1 MLRLVFMGS
10 DAIAR
15 PALDWL
21 GGEAGPLG
29 RGSGV
34 AKVVGVF
41 TQPDRASGRGQQVQ
55 PNAIKL
61 WAQARGLPVHQPEK
75 MDAAALAQ
83 LTALQPDV
91 TLVMAYG
98 HLLRQP
104 FIDTPRLGTLNLH
117 TSLLPKYR
125 GASPIQT
132 ATACGDRETGVT
144 LMRMVLA
151 LDAGPVGD
159 VERVTIEGLDT
170 AADAEGK
177 LSLACVPLL
186 ARVLPK
192 LANGA
197 QTFTPQDEAQ
207 VTYCRRLAKTDG
219 ALDFAAPAAELAA
232 RINGLF
238 PWPSCQ
244 IELNGQPVK
253 LGLADAVEPGGICNL
268 IDYKRA
274 EVRPVAPDGKC
285 HVLYDTS
292 AKPGAVL
299 GTDADGLLVA
309 TGSGVLRLRKLQRP
323 GGKMLPAADFLRG
336 FPVTAGTVLLSRPMP
351 ALVGRQPFPRVKI

>member
-21 GGEAGPLG
+21 AGETSPLG
-29 RGSGV
+29 RGSSV
-34 AKVVGVF
+34 ANVVGVF

-75 MDAAALAQ
+75 MDEAALAS
-83 LTALQPDV
+83 LAALQPDV

-98 HLLRQP
+98 HLLRQT
-104 FIDTPRLGTLNLH
+104 FIATPRLGTLNLH

-132 ATACGDRETGVT
+132 ATACGDSETGVT

-159 VERVTIEGLDT
+159 VERVAIAPLDT
-170 AADAEGK
+170 AADVEAK
-177 LSLACVPLL
+177 LSHACVPLL
-186 ARVLPK
+186 ARALPR
-192 LANGA
+192 LAAGELV
-197 QTFTPQDEAQ
+197 FTPQDESQ
-207 VTYCRRLAKTDG
+207 VTFCRRLAKTDG
-219 ALDFAAPAAELAA
+219 ALDFTAPAAELAA

-244 IELNGQPVK
+244 IEINGQSVK
-253 LGLADAVEPGGICNL
+253 LGLADAT
-268 IDYKRA
+268 
-274 EVRPVAPDGKC
+274 VRPIEPDGKC

-292 AKPGAVL
+292 AKPGTVL
-299 GTDADGLLVA
+299 GADADGLLVA
-309 TGSGVLRLRKLQRP
+309 TGSGVLRLRRLQRP
-323 GGKMLPAADFLRG
+323 GGKMLPAVDFLRG

-351 ALVGRQPFPRVKI
+351 ALVGRVPFPRAKI